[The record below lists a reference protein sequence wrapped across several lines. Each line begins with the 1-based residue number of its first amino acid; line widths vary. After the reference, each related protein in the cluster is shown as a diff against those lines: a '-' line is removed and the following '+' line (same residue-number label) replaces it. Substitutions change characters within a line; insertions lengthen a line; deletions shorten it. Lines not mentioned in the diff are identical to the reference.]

1 MELIKLWC
9 EKIYWYKVKPIYVVK
24 KTKSNWLKSD
34 LLRKHLTSSHS
45 YPWITK
51 SDFGKI
57 PLTHSSYIHK
67 LSYMCFVQELS
78 LNTAKRPLH
87 TQPVL
92 LRYRENLSLQDL
104 VYKFSLNFSHLT
116 SYMCFVWALSLIT
129 AKSFIPRRSFFAKF
143 P

>member
-51 SDFGKI
+51 SDFRKI
-57 PLTHSSYIHK
+57 PLTHSPYIHK

-78 LNTAKRPLH
+78 LNTAKR
-87 TQPVL
+87 PVL

-116 SYMCFVWALSLIT
+116 SYMCFVWALSLVT

>member
-51 SDFGKI
+51 SDFRKI
-57 PLTHSSYIHK
+57 SLTHSPYIHK

-78 LNTAKRPLH
+78 LNTAKR
-87 TQPVL
+87 PVL

-116 SYMCFVWALSLIT
+116 SYMCFVWALSLVT

>member
-57 PLTHSSYIHK
+57 PLTHSPYIHK

-78 LNTAKRPLH
+78 LNTAKR
-87 TQPVL
+87 PVL

-116 SYMCFVWALSLIT
+116 SYMCFVWALSLVT

>member
-45 YPWITK
+45 YPLITK

-67 LSYMCFVQELS
+67 LTYMCFVQELS

-87 TQPVL
+87 TQPKRHTFETPFL
-92 LRYRENLSLQDL
+92 HKFDL
-104 VYKFSLNFSHLT
+104 PCQPKRSGFSAHIDCIHLMAQPP
-116 SYMCFVWALSLIT
+116 S
-129 AKSFIPRRSFFAKF
+129 IPLYWRTL
-143 P
+143 

>member
-51 SDFGKI
+51 SDFGKNPTDTFTVHPQVVLHVFCPRII
-57 PLTHSSYIHK
+57 PKYCKETIAY
-67 LSYMCFVQELS
+67 
-78 LNTAKRPLH
+78 T
-87 TQPVL
+87 
-92 LRYRENLSLQDL
+92 
-104 VYKFSLNFSHLT
+104 T
-116 SYMCFVWALSLIT
+116 SAV
-129 AKSFIPRRSFFAKF
+129 KV
-143 P
+143 

>member
-51 SDFGKI
+51 SDFRKI
-57 PLTHSSYIHK
+57 PLTHSPYIHK

-78 LNTAKRPLH
+78 LNTAKR
-87 TQPVL
+87 PVL

-116 SYMCFVWALSLIT
+116 SYMCFVWALSLVT
-129 AKSFIPRRSFFAKF
+129 AKSFIPRRSFFEKF